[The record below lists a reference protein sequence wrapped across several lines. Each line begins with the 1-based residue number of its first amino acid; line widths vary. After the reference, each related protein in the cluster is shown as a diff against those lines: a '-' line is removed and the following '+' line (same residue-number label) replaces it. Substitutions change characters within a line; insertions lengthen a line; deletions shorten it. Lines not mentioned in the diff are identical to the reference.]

1 MTPPIRI
8 RRLATELR
16 MRRRR
21 LDAYRAAPPWPGKD
35 PAWRSEQIRYDH
47 LLVLAAEMLEVPVA
61 DPPEWPLD
69 PAVRA
74 VIEDRLG
81 GAGFDVMAPTFPGT
95 GDPLADGDL
104 HP

>member
-21 LDAYRAAPPWPGKD
+21 LDAYRLAPAWPGKE
-35 PAWRSEQIRYDH
+35 PAWRSELIRYDH
-47 LLVLAAEMLEVPVA
+47 LLVLAAEMLELPVP
-61 DPPEWPLD
+61 DRPDWPLA
-69 PAVRA
+69 PEVRA

-81 GAGFDVMAPTFPGT
+81 GAGLDVMAPTFPGT
-95 GDPLADGDL
+95 GDALADGDL